1 MILLIKNANIFSP
14 QPLGIQSILIVN
26 QKIVQISPNIHLGTL
41 PEDAITTID
50 LQGLILTSGFID
62 QHIHLMGAG
71 GKNGFS
77 SMTQELNTQDLFNVG
92 TTTAVGLL
100 GTDGST
106 KSIRSLY
113 AKVMSMR
120 EQGLNTFMHTG
131 YYGIDPVHVTDS
143 IQDDLVFIEPILGC
157 KIAISDIRS
166 SYPTDLELLRILR
179 AVRTGGLIA
188 KKKGIMHVHLGALPT
203 MMDPLFRLHRDY
215 GFPVEHI
222 SPTHVGR
229 TAELFEQALQ
239 FAQLGGSID
248 ITTGASKFTDPYKC
262 AIQAF
267 EYGIDFSLVTFSTDG
282 NAGLD
287 KKDENGNIIG
297 TKPADIGANLKEVQ
311 ALINAGFPS
320 EHALKTVTTNP
331 AKNLGLKSKGQI
343 NVGFDAD
350 FCIFDDQWSLISS
363 ISNGIINKPLS

>member
-1 MILLIKNANIFSP
+1 MILLIKNAHIFSP
-14 QPLGIQSILIVN
+14 KPLGIQSILVVN
-26 QKIVQISPNIHLGTL
+26 QKIIQIAPKIDLGTL
-41 PEDAITTID
+41 PDSQINTLD
-50 LQGLILTSGFID
+50 LQGLYLTSGFID

-77 SMTQELNTQDLFNVG
+77 SMTQELSTPDLFNVG

-188 KKKGIMHVHLGALPT
+188 RKKGIMHVHLGALPS
-203 MMDPLFRLHRDY
+203 MMDPLFRLHRDH

-229 TAELFEQALQ
+229 TSELFDQAIE
-239 FAQLGGSID
+239 FARLGGSID

-267 EYGIDFSLVTFSTDG
+267 DSGIDFSLVTFSTDG

-287 KKDENGNIIG
+287 KKDENGNVIG

-311 ALINAGFPS
+311 SLIQQGFPV
-320 EHALKTVTTNP
+320 EHAIKPVTTNP
-331 AKNLGLKSKGQI
+331 AKNLGLLSKGQI
-343 NVGFDAD
+343 SPGFDAD
-350 FCIFDDQWSLISS
+350 FCIFDEKWQLLSTVSQ
-363 ISNGIINKPLS
+363 GKINKSIN

>member
-1 MILLIKNANIFSP
+1 MILLIKNAHIYDP
-14 QPLGIQSILIVN
+14 APKGIQSILVVN
-26 QKIVQISPNIHLGTL
+26 NKIATISPNIDLGSL
-41 PEDAITTID
+41 PQNKIQTID
-50 LQGLILTSGFID
+50 LQGLKITSGFID

-77 SMTQELNTQDLFNVG
+77 SMTQELNTEDLLNVG

-143 IQDDLVFIEPILGC
+143 IQDDLVFIEPIIGC

-203 MMDPLFRLHRDY
+203 LMDPLFRLHKDF
-215 GFPVEHI
+215 GFPIEHI

-229 TAELFEQALQ
+229 TKELFEQSIE
-239 FAQLGGSID
+239 FAKLGGSID

-267 EYGIDFSLVTFSTDG
+267 EAGIDFSLVTFSTDG

-287 KKDENGNIIG
+287 KKDEKGNVIG
-297 TKPADIGANLKEVQ
+297 TKPADIGANLEQFK
-311 ALINAGFPS
+311 ALVKSGFPEEES
-320 EHALKTVTTNP
+320 IKVVTSNP
-331 AKNLGLKSKGQI
+331 AKNVGLKSKGFI
-343 NVGFDAD
+343 KLGFDAD
-350 FCIFDDQWSLISS
+350 FCIFDSDWNLISTISQGKLNKS
-363 ISNGIINKPLS
+363 IN